1 MTGKAST
8 SEYHLNAKY
17 FLKQQIVAPPPHLVG
32 YVQFKSTSID
42 FIVLRAF
49 DVFPKITYY
58 MAKK

>member
-8 SEYHLNAKY
+8 SEYHHNAKY
-17 FLKQQIVAPPPHLVG
+17 FLKHHIVAPPPPVG
-32 YVQFKSTSID
+32 YVQFKCTSID

-49 DVFPKITYY
+49 DVLPKITYY